1 MVIRTN
7 PSGSPFR
14 PKQRSFRPKQR
25 SKTRSKE
32 SEILRKSR
40 KDLRKTQENMRVVG
54 SRHDVQYPLKNSNAG
69 PLEAKVVEKSISKS
83 SHFHPISKDIKQSAT
98 LSSKGYLI
106 SHGKEK
112 IPTLSKS
119 GVLEN
124 SSPTHLKDLPE
135 LAHKGTKG
143 LNEQPHSDQGKA
155 IAIGKGSIK
164 KLDFSK
170 ASKVLVP
177 ENNFSNERKER
188 HDKFTSTNEK
198 GKARPSEGN
207 QHMQELQRNLSNNSK
222 CHRGKEDGRSS
233 KNFDQRDLTE
243 INFEWSNEN
252 QVANYDGK
260 TNNFMSKK
268 RKEQLLDEKPKAI
281 EDNDN
286 KDVQGNSAYRR
297 LVKKQRRVASKDDE
311 EGKYDGGNHN
321 PIDLGD
327 EIARSLSQD
336 DISKDGHA
344 KVSTPTFIEQQDHY
358 CLMPIDKPTWSGIF
372 KIDSGEYI
380 SSVGHLSNK
389 SCDKVW
395 SLSRQLLPIVEL
407 KKLPRSKVWPKAW
420 EASKPNGDHIGI
432 YFFPR
437 DMRQFLDK
445 DLDQLL
451 KEVMENDLVLRAI
464 VGDAEMLIFPSI
476 ILPNPH
482 KTFQTKYYLWGVFK
496 PRENIG
502 FVVAEPLSTI
512 GRCAQE
518 VENKKQQ
525 HDSDQQD
532 DNVQWEEPDPKTV
545 PVTSSMNHRS
555 PAKNT
560 EKEQARP
567 PNMAFDINVPE
578 EGTQQEAEAT
588 PVATDAAASPANHGQ
603 IDPSMGLPLGKL
615 MGFVVRQT
623 PKLEQLIREMKREG
637 ALIFAMEGESLGAG
651 SWPGSIPAAVQK

>member
-14 PKQRSFRPKQR
+14 PKQRS
-25 SKTRSKE
+25 KTRSKE
-32 SEILRKSR
+32 SEIMRKSR

-69 PLEAKVVEKSISKS
+69 QLEAKVVEKSISKS
-83 SHFHPISKDIKQSAT
+83 SHLQPISKDIKQSTT
-98 LSSKGYLI
+98 LSSKSYLI
-106 SHGKEK
+106 SRGKEK

-119 GVLEN
+119 GVLEIA
-124 SSPTHLKDLPE
+124 SPTHLKAMPE

-143 LNEQPHSDQGKA
+143 LNEQPNFDQGKA
-155 IAIGKGSIK
+155 ITIGKGSTK

-170 ASKVLVP
+170 ASKLLVP
-177 ENNFSNERKER
+177 ENNCSNERKER
-188 HDKFTSTNEK
+188 HDKIMSTNEK
-198 GKARPSEGN
+198 GKAHPSEGN
-207 QHMQELQRNLSNNSK
+207 QHMQELQRNSSNNSK
-222 CHRGKEDGRSS
+222 CHRGNEDGRSS
-233 KNFDQRDLTE
+233 KNFDQRELTE

-252 QVANYDGK
+252 QVTNYDGK

-268 RKEQLLDEKPKAI
+268 RKEQLLEEKPKAI

-286 KDVQGNSAYRR
+286 KDVQGNTAYRR
-297 LVKKQRRVASKDDE
+297 LKKQRRVASKDDE
-311 EGKYDGGNHN
+311 EGKYDGNHN

-327 EIARSLSQD
+327 EIVRSSSQD

-344 KVSTPTFIEQQDHY
+344 KVSVPTFVEQQDHY
-358 CLMPIDKPTWSGIF
+358 CSKPIDKPTWSGIF
-372 KIDSGEYI
+372 KIDSGECI

-407 KKLPRSKVWPKAW
+407 KKLPRSKGPKAW

-437 DMRQFLDK
+437 DMRQDK

-482 KTFQTKYYLWGVFK
+482 KTFHTKYYLWGVFK

-502 FVVAEPLSTI
+502 FVVAEPLGAI

-518 VENKKQQ
+518 VEKKKQQ

-532 DNVQWEEPDPKTV
+532 DNVQWEEPDPKMV

-560 EKEQARP
+560 QKEQARP

-603 IDPSMGLPLGKL
+603 IDPSMGLPQGKV

-637 ALIFAMEGESLGAG
+637 ALIFAMECESLGAG
-651 SWPGSIPAAVQK
+651 SWPGNIPTAVQK

>member
-1 MVIRTN
+1 MVIQTN
-7 PSGSPFR
+7 RSGS
-14 PKQRSFRPKQR
+14 SFRPKQR

-40 KDLRKTQENMRVVG
+40 KDLQKTQENMRVVG

-69 PLEAKVVEKSISKS
+69 QLEAKVVEKSISKS
-83 SHFHPISKDIKQSAT
+83 SHFQHISKDTKQST
-98 LSSKGYLI
+98 TSSSKGYLI

-112 IPTLSKS
+112 VPTLSKS
-119 GVLEN
+119 SLLEI
-124 SSPTHLKDLPE
+124 SPPTHLKAMPKLV
-135 LAHKGTKG
+135 HKGTKRG
-143 LNEQPHSDQGKA
+143 FNEQPNSDQGKA
-155 IAIGKGSIK
+155 TIGKGSTK
-164 KLDFSK
+164 KLDFSN
-170 ASKVLVP
+170 ASELLVS
-177 ENNFSNERKER
+177 ENNCSNECKER
-188 HDKFTSTNEK
+188 HDKIMSTNEK
-198 GKARPSEGN
+198 GKAHPSEGN
-207 QHMQELQRNLSNNSK
+207 QHIQELQRNSRNNSK

-233 KNFDQRDLTE
+233 KNCDQRELTE
-243 INFEWSNEN
+243 INFEWGNKN
-252 QVANYDGK
+252 QVDNYDGK

-268 RKEQLLDEKPKAI
+268 RKEQLLEEKFKAV
-281 EDNDN
+281 EDNNN
-286 KDVQGNSAYRR
+286 KDVQGNNAYRR
-297 LVKKQRRVASKDDE
+297 SVKKQRRVSSTDDE

-344 KVSTPTFIEQQDHY
+344 KVSMPAFVEQQDHY
-358 CLMPIDKPTWSGIF
+358 CSKPIDKPTWSGIF

-395 SLSRQLLPIVEL
+395 SLSRQLLPIIEL
-407 KKLPRSKVWPKAW
+407 KRLPRSKVWPKAW

-437 DMRQFLDK
+437 DMRQDK

-451 KEVMENDLVLRAI
+451 KEVIENDLVLRAI

-502 FVVAEPLSTI
+502 FVVAEPNTI

-518 VENKKQQ
+518 VEKKKQQ

-532 DNVQWEEPDPKTV
+532 DNVQWEEPDPKMV

-560 EKEQARP
+560 QKEQARP

-578 EGTQQEAEAT
+578 EGTQKEAEAT
-588 PVATDAAASPANHGQ
+588 LVATDAAASPANHGL

-637 ALIFAMEGESLGAG
+637 ALVFAMEGESLGAG
-651 SWPGSIPAAVQK
+651 SWPGNIPTAVQK